1 MTECTFVHAA
11 DLHLDAPF
19 RGLGESLSAGA
30 SGPGSEAAFA
40 GKLATLLREA
50 SFIAL
55 KRLTKLCIRV
65 GADFLLLAGDVYN
78 SGESSLRARLALRDA
93 FQELETAGI
102 RVFLAHGNHDPLPQ
116 AGRSLLPWPGNVTVF
131 GQSPETHTVFRD
143 GEPVA
148 RIHGISH
155 SGPRESGNLAQL
167 LRGEQP
173 ALSGPESGPEI
184 FQIGL
189 LHCALSGLSG
199 GHESYAPC
207 AFSDLAEAEFDYWAL
222 GHVHA
227 CRVLDRQGKET
238 AMQGGLPVVRPLA
251 AYPGS
256 LQGLHVLESGNHG
269 CLLGR
274 VDGAGGLSLRFV
286 PVAPLQWERTQL
298 EPGPEIADLEALESL
313 LVEELSRLEPA
324 SPAETGE
331 TGGMASASEEAGFP
345 PEAVLARLVLAG
357 RSPLDHELRGQGFLD
372 DLVPHLR
379 EELAGSGVWLRDIKL
394 ATRPFAD
401 AEAMLLRQDLAGEVL
416 RCMRE
421 LQNDPEKLREAG
433 GMALNPL
440 LKQQRT
446 RRAIQA
452 PDADELA
459 LLVEE
464 AAFLCLDL
472 LEGGE

>member
-30 SGPGSEAAFA
+30 SGPGSDAAAA
-40 GKLATLLREA
+40 GKLAILLREA

-55 KRLTKLCIRV
+55 KRLTKLCVRV

-78 SGESSLRARLALRDA
+78 SGENSLRARLALRDA
-93 FQELETAGI
+93 FQELEAAGI

-116 AGRSLLPWPGNVTVF
+116 AGRSLLPWPANVTVF
-131 GQSPETHTVFRD
+131 GQSPEQHTVFRD
-143 GEPVA
+143 GEPAA

-167 LRGEQP
+167 LRREHT
-173 ALSGPESGPEI
+173 ALSGPEV

-199 GHESYAPC
+199 GHEAYAPC
-207 AFSDLAEAEFDYWAL
+207 AFADLAEADFDYWAL

-227 CRVLDRQGKET
+227 CRILDRQGKE
-238 AMQGGLPVVRPLA
+238 AAIHDGRAAVRPLA

-256 LQGLHVLESGNHG
+256 LQGLHVLESGRHG

-274 VDGAGGLSLRFV
+274 VGKSGGLSLRFV
-286 PVAPLQWERTQL
+286 PVAPHQWERAQL
-298 EPGPEIADLEALESL
+298 EPGPEITDLEALETL
-313 LVEELSRLEPA
+313 LVEELTRLEPA
-324 SPAETGE
+324 PPAG
-331 TGGMASASEEAGFP
+331 TGGAEVMASVSDEAGFP

-372 DLVPHLR
+372 DLVLHLR

-421 LQNDPEKLREAG
+421 VRNDPEKLRETGAT
-433 GMALNPL
+433 ALQPL